1 MKNKVT
7 KSYIKQLVREAL
19 QETTFV
25 DPKGRAVDLAR
36 GDLSPRNRIQAKY
49 YEPLYR
55 HPNIEFRK
63 KLEKL
68 RIKSAGIPDLE
79 DYDPLVDFEEP
90 RAPTPEEKA
99 EAKKQYQFFAAM
111 ANHQDERIRKSFNS
125 ENMRMVNQAISL
137 ADVYPPEVAPPQL
150 SDDEEYEQGI
160 YDEFGGS
167 DGTIDVHNFPYQQSP
182 SIGQYRE
189 IFNNLLNKAV
199 KRVQDAY
206 DSGEKSQ
213 TELAY
218 IASQTPGLQQSW
230 DRFGYDLEDLNFIPE
245 LAVEKVVGKDNME
258 DLGYAGRLEESKAS
272 KVTKS
277 YIRQLVKE
285 EIRKGKK

>member
-7 KSYIKQLVREAL
+7 KSYIKQLVKEAL

-25 DPKGRAVDLAR
+25 DPEGRAVDLAR
-36 GDLSPRNRIQAKY
+36 GDLPPRSRIQAKY

-68 RIKSAGIPDLE
+68 RLKSIGAPDLD
-79 DYDPLVDFEEP
+79 DYDPMFDVAQP
-90 RAPTPEEKA
+90 IKATPEEMA
-99 EAKKQYQFFAAM
+99 EAKKQYEFFAAM
-111 ANHQDERIRKSFNS
+111 ANHQNKKIRMLFLSDDMAF
-125 ENMRMVNQAISL
+125 VNQALLFAETI
-137 ADVYPPEVAPPQL
+137 PPNVTPPKL
-150 SDDEEYEQGI
+150 SDDEQYEQGI
-160 YDEFGGS
+160 YDDFDTPGGY
-167 DGTIDVHNFPYQQSP
+167 GEHNYPRGRS
-182 SIGQYRE
+182 SIGQYGE
-189 IFNNLLNKAV
+189 IFDNLLNKAV

-218 IASQTPGLQQSW
+218 IAAKTPGLQQSW
-230 DRFGYDLEDLNFIPE
+230 DRFGYDLEDLNYIPE
-245 LAVEKVVGKDNME
+245 IAVEKVVGKDNME
-258 DLGYAGRLEESKAS
+258 DLGYAGRLEESKTP